1 MTWLANT
8 ILVLHALI
16 VLIVLFIVGGLI
28 AIWIGAALGR
38 SWVETARFGRRTSSP

>member
-8 ILVLHALI
+8 ILVLHA
-16 VLIVLFIVGGLI
+16 LIVLFIVGGLI